1 MQTVATISKQTKQGL
16 SVFNF
21 VKTAEGQ
28 LWMFG
33 GIQAKAIQFKSISEM
48 NTAIQTWT
56 KSYGF
61 CFGIAKATPKA
72 APKPI
77 TKKAFISDPW
87 SSELPVGMQVQL
99 EALSA

>member
-33 GIQAKAIQFKSISEM
+33 GVTPKAIQFKSIKDM
-48 NTAIQTWT
+48 NQAIQTWT
-56 KSYGF
+56 KSYGYS
-61 CFGIAKATPKA
+61 FGIVKKTA
-72 APKPI
+72 
-77 TKKAFISDPW
+77 KKAFINDPW
-87 SSELPVGMQVQL
+87 SSEMPPSMQMEL

>member
-33 GIQAKAIQFKSISEM
+33 GIQAKAIQFMSISEM

-61 CFGIAKATPKA
+61 CFGIAKATPK
-72 APKPI
+72 PI
-77 TKKAFISDPW
+77 TQKAFIHDPW

>member
-1 MQTVATISKQTKQGL
+1 MQTIATISKQTKQGL

-33 GIQAKAIQFKSISEM
+33 GLTPKAIQFKSVAQM
-48 NTAIQTWT
+48 NQAIRTWT

-61 CFGIAKATPKA
+61 SFGIAKVEPKATP
-72 APKPI
+72 
-77 TKKAFISDPW
+77 TKKMFINDPW
-87 SSELPVGMQVQL
+87 SSELPTGMQMEL
-99 EALSA
+99 EALTA